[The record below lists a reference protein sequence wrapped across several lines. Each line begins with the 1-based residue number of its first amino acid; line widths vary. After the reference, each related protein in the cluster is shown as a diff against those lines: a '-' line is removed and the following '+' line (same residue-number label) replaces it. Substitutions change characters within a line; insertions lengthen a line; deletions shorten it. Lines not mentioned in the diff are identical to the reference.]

1 VPSPPKNTESS
12 ASPSSHSWSFPG
24 EAACGNGAEASGVVY
39 EARWA
44 VAIAV
49 DGVGGS
55 TNGGLE
61 GVCLMGHVMFSLSG
75 GTENGCA

>member
-1 VPSPPKNTESS
+1 M
-12 ASPSSHSWSFPG
+12 
-24 EAACGNGAEASGVVY
+24 Y